1 MVGPSTRLNP
11 SRLIYLTGFVSLI
24 YLSNFIVQ
32 STLLFFGSKT
42 PSFLTLTAL
51 SILPISYSLPNRVIF
66 STFFS
71 KLILLASALS
81 SIDAPILA
89 SFCLNT
95 LSSVSEKSNL
105 AISLPAA
112 FFVKIAS
119 QTFSLLSLSIT
130 GTTALLV
137 PAASFMLSPRSNS
150 TKSFFLIRFSESS
163 SPSNTAV
170 KPIFTRMFL
179 DKSIKDESVITSS

>member
-1 MVGPSTRLNP
+1 M
-11 SRLIYLTGFVSLI
+11 
-24 YLSNFIVQ
+24 
-32 STLLFFGSKT
+32 
-42 PSFLTLTAL
+42 
-51 SILPISYSLPNRVIF
+51 
-66 STFFS
+66 
-71 KLILLASALS
+71 
-81 SIDAPILA
+81 
-89 SFCLNT
+89 
-95 LSSVSEKSNL
+95 SEKSNL

-130 GTTALLV
+130 GTTVLLV
-137 PAASFMLSPRSNS
+137 PAASFILSPKSNS

>member
-11 SRLIYLTGFVSLI
+11 SRLRYLTGFVSLI

-32 STLLFFGSKT
+32 SILLFFGSKT

-51 SILPISYSLPNRVIF
+51 SIFPISYSFPNKMIL
-66 STFFS
+66 STFSS

-105 AISLPAA
+105 ATSFPSA

-119 QTFSLLSLSIT
+119 QTLSLVSLSST
-130 GTTALLV
+130 GTTFLTV
-137 PAASFMLSPRSNS
+137 SPASLILSPRSNS